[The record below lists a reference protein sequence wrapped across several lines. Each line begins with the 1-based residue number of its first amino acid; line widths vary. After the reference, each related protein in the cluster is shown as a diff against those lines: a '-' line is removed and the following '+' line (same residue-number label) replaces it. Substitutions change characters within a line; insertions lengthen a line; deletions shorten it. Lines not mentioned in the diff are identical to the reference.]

1 MAAMSASFV
10 TFKTAVAPRMRGRAA
25 KLTRATRGSVATRA
39 SVVKISVNEVK
50 DHLDRGFV
58 LVDIRD
64 PDEARETGY
73 KSSWKNIVGIG
84 MFNIRLST
92 NFDAVLT
99 VHTYSRWYE
108 GLKFTLFRLILSM
121 MEFTVKSAFWIC
133 KDARS
138 SLALS
143 PNRDSANASEPSQ

>member
-1 MAAMSASFV
+1 MNDQMLVSLCFPSTTSRPPSF
-10 TFKTAVAPRMRGRAA
+10 T
-25 KLTRATRGSVATRA
+25 
-39 SVVKISVNEVK
+39 
-50 DHLDRGFV
+50 
-58 LVDIRD
+58 
-64 PDEARETGY
+64 
-73 KSSWKNIVGIG
+73 SWKNIVGIG

-133 KDARS
+133 KEARS

-143 PNRDSANASEPSQ
+143 PNRDSAKASEPSQ